1 MRAGVGETAAD
12 GRSIAGG
19 FGEVGRG
26 VLEVRKL
33 FLAITDVVS
42 MLLEVWVPS
51 MRALTAIQYRD
62 RSPSASRKAPRY
74 CAKLR
79 YSMRRHRCS

>member
-1 MRAGVGETAAD
+1 MRAVVGETAAD
-12 GRSIAGG
+12 ERSVAGG
-19 FGEVGRG
+19 IREVGRG

-33 FLAITDVVS
+33 LLAIPDVVS
-42 MLLEVWVPS
+42 MLLAVCVPS

>member
-1 MRAGVGETAAD
+1 MRAVVGETAAD
-12 GRSIAGG
+12 ERSVAGE
-19 FGEVGRG
+19 FREVGRG

-62 RSPSASRKAPRY
+62 ISPSASRKAPRY

>member
-1 MRAGVGETAAD
+1 MRAVVGETAAD
-12 GRSIAGG
+12 ERSVAGG
-19 FGEVGRG
+19 IREVGRG

-33 FLAITDVVS
+33 LLAIPDVVS
-42 MLLEVWVPS
+42 MLLAVCVPS
-51 MRALTAIQYRD
+51 MRALTAIQYCD

>member
-1 MRAGVGETAAD
+1 MRAVVGETAAD
-12 GRSIAGG
+12 ERSVAGG
-19 FGEVGRG
+19 FREVGRG

-33 FLAITDVVS
+33 LLAIPDVVS
-42 MLLEVWVPS
+42 MLLAVCVPS